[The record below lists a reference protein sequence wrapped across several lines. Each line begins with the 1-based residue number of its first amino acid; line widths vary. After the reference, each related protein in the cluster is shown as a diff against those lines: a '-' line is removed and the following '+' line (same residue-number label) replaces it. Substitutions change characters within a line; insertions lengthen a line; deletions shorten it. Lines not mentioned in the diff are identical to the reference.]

1 MIANE
6 NIIRNALNESI
17 DEFLLEEGAFDGLK
31 NWWNNSTNGQKVKN
45 GLSNVWNGVK
55 NGVAMYM
62 DSQTNGQWNQKY
74 GIYAN
79 SNGKT
84 VEMYYLNKW
93 FKFHLDEIRQID
105 YYLRNPRN
113 AQTEIEWR
121 IDPKTGEKKGVQKIN
136 NYDNIQSY
144 AIQNINAQSFNKW
157 IGYFIKNRNA
167 LDCIDKYI
175 NDCSRTIKDIN
186 SATQWLNVGAFLA
199 SKVGQY
205 YIKMT
210 KSQQVKRQQDRDWKN
225 YFRNRQN
232 SGAYN

>member
-1 MIANE
+1 MIVNE
-6 NIIRNALNESI
+6 NIIKNALNESI
-17 DEFLLEEGAFDGLK
+17 DEFLLEEGWMSNAWNGLK
-31 NWWNNSTNGQKVKN
+31 NSQLGQYAGKA
-45 GLSNVWNGVK
+45 WNGVK
-55 NGVAMYM
+55 NAAAMYM
-62 DSQTNGQWNQKY
+62 DKRTNGQWNQKY

-79 SNGKT
+79 GNGKT

-105 YYLRNPRN
+105 YYLKNPRN
-113 AQTEIEWR
+113 AQTEIEWT

-210 KSQQVKRQQDRDWKN
+210 KSQQVKRQQDKDWRN